1 MEQLNKRNARRGKSA
16 VEPIYT
22 SEHAMLSLT
31 QFRPVDLGNWFT
43 VATGFRARLW
53 QAGHLLGSSSIEIE
67 AASAGRNPSTFSSP
81 ATSVRIPSCSSAI
94 PRVRRD
100 STTSCA
106 KSTYGDTER
115 PAVSTDARRT
125 LLLAEMQA
133 AARRKGALL
142 IPSFAVERAQEV
154 LTDIVSLME
163 DGSVPPAAIFI
174 DSPLASKAS
183 DIFAAHASEIE
194 AGESL
199 VRAMNYRM
207 VRFTE
212 TAEQSKAIA
221 RVSEF
226 HIVISASGM
235 CEAGRIRH
243 HLRSWLWRSEATVLL
258 IGYQAQGTLGRI
270 LQDGATRVRI
280 MGEEIEVRAQIRS
293 LDIYSGHADGAE
305 LLHWVRRRLP
315 IEGKL
320 FLVHGEQGAMD
331 AMAARLSEFISPGAI
346 VMPELDQ
353 EFELEP
359 GKAIAMESDRP
370 ARIASSRL
378 GRLDWHN
385 DLSSLILDI
394 DAAVRS
400 AADEK
405 GRAKIIRRLRH
416 AIGFLT
422 GSPA

>member
-1 MEQLNKRNARRGKSA
+1 
-16 VEPIYT
+16 
-22 SEHAMLSLT
+22 
-31 QFRPVDLGNWFT
+31 
-43 VATGFRARLW
+43 
-53 QAGHLLGSSSIEIE
+53 
-67 AASAGRNPSTFSSP
+67 
-81 ATSVRIPSCSSAI
+81 
-94 PRVRRD
+94 
-100 STTSCA
+100 
-106 KSTYGDTER
+106 
-115 PAVSTDARRT
+115 
-125 LLLAEMQA
+125 
-133 AARRKGALL
+133 
-142 IPSFAVERAQEV
+142 
-154 LTDIVSLME
+154 
-163 DGSVPPAAIFI
+163 
-174 DSPLASKAS
+174 
-183 DIFAAHASEIE
+183 
-194 AGESL
+194 
-199 VRAMNYRM
+199 MNYRM

-221 RVSEF
+221 RVSGF

-416 AIGFLT
+416 AIE
-422 GSPA
+422 S

>member
-1 MEQLNKRNARRGKSA
+1 MCE
-16 VEPIYT
+16 
-22 SEHAMLSLT
+22 
-31 QFRPVDLGNWFT
+31 
-43 VATGFRARLW
+43 
-53 QAGHLLGSSSIEIE
+53 
-67 AASAGRNPSTFSSP
+67 
-81 ATSVRIPSCSSAI
+81 
-94 PRVRRD
+94 
-100 STTSCA
+100 
-106 KSTYGDTER
+106 STYGDTER
-115 PAVSTDARRT
+115 PAVSTDARRK
-125 LLLAEMQA
+125 LLLSEVQA

-163 DGSVPPAAIFI
+163 EGSIPSAAIFI
-174 DSPLASKAS
+174 NSPLASKAS

-221 RVSEF
+221 RVSGF

-270 LQDGATRVRI
+270 LQDGATGVRI

-305 LLHWVRRRLP
+305 LLQWVRGRLP

-320 FLVHGEQGAMD
+320 FLVHGEQNAMN
-331 AMAARLSEFISPGAI
+331 AMAARLSGLLSPGAV

-359 GKAIAMESDRP
+359 GKAIPMESDRP
-370 ARIASSRL
+370 ARMSSSKL
-378 GRLDWHN
+378 GHLDWHN

-416 AIGFLT
+416 AIE
-422 GSPA
+422 P